1 MTCPRI
7 AFVLQD
13 MLGWRSY
20 RTRLERVIT
29 TRHDLTPLIIPV
41 EGSRRMSLFHKRNTM
56 RGTDPMFRI
65 VDPIE
70 AYEGVRGDAIRATLA
85 RFRPHAVHFAG
96 HWPAGALAGLAEP
109 PPFTVTL
116 DATRAAVNRD
126 LPGGRWAPQEIV
138 REAALV
144 RAAAQLY
151 PMSAW
156 VAKSLRRDCGVA
168 PGAITCI
175 PPSVDLTRIG
185 ARPERRAEGPLRVLF
200 VGNDLRRKGA
210 PRLIDWV
217 RGPLRGQIA
226 LEIVSGDP
234 AAFRYRDVARV
245 HGAVANDT
253 LLGQVM
259 PQVDVLCL
267 PTLSDMS
274 PQVIVEAH
282 AAGLAVVASDVGGI
296 AGLVSQG
303 ETGWV
308 IPPGDDAGFV
318 AALQRLARDPALCA
332 AMGQA
337 AQARARAQFDA
348 TRNFD
353 RMLDHLVDLA
363 GRRQEECA

>member
-29 TRHDLTPLIIPV
+29 TRHDLTPLIISV
-41 EGSRRMSLFHKRNTM
+41 ERSRRMSLFHKRNTM
-56 RGTDPMFRI
+56 RGPDPMFRHI
-65 VDPIE
+65 DPID

-96 HWPAGALAGLAEP
+96 HWPAGALASMAEP
-109 PPFTVTL
+109 PPFTLTL

-126 LPGGRWAPQEIV
+126 LPGGRWAPQEIA

-151 PMSAW
+151 PMSEW

-168 PGAITCI
+168 PGAITCM
-175 PPSVDLTRIG
+175 PPSVDLLRVG
-185 ARPERRAEGPLRVLF
+185 PRSERRAERPLRVLF
-200 VGNDLRRKGA
+200 VGNDLRRKGG

-217 RGPLRGQIA
+217 RGPLRGHIE

-234 AAFRYRDVARV
+234 AVSRYHDVATV
-245 HGAVANDT
+245 HGRVANDV

-259 PQVDVLCL
+259 PQADVLCL
-267 PTLSDMS
+267 PTRSDMS
-274 PQVIVEAH
+274 PQVIVEAQ

-296 AGLVSQG
+296 AGLVAQG

-308 IPPGDDAGFV
+308 IPPEDDAGFV
-318 AALQRLARDPALCA
+318 AALLRLAREPVVCR

-337 AQARARAQFDA
+337 AQARARVLFDA

-353 RMLDHLVDLA
+353 RLLDHLVDLA